1 MHVWHHDVEVH
12 GRGGQNFG
20 QVLSVWRHRHLRRQS
35 LARLPLHR
43 HGADSGDQRQPRR
56 SGSAR
61 DLRPRSTAIPY
72 SRIVEGQELTFYQVE
87 AEGDLP
93 VEFMDVETRS
103 RWDMLGYAVSGPLG
117 GVRLEQLP
125 AYNSMWF
132 AWNTYWPETTIWET
146 GDGIIEAPPMTA
158 VLEPAGAS
166 LPDGFELTQN
176 YPNPF
181 NPETRIHVTLPVDG
195 QMTL

>member
-1 MHVWHHDVEVH
+1 
-12 GRGGQNFG
+12 
-20 QVLSVWRHRHLRRQS
+20 
-35 LARLPLHR
+35 
-43 HGADSGDQRQPRR
+43 
-56 SGSAR
+56 
-61 DLRPRSTAIPY
+61 
-72 SRIVEGQELTFYQVE
+72 
-87 AEGDLP
+87 
-93 VEFMDVETRS
+93 MDVETRS

-195 QMTL
+195 QMTLQIYNAAGQRVRSLADGVHPGGFYDVTWDGTDDAGRRMASGTYLYHLEMPAAGYSESRRMTLAR

>member
-1 MHVWHHDVEVH
+1 M
-12 GRGGQNFG
+12 
-20 QVLSVWRHRHLRRQS
+20 
-35 LARLPLHR
+35 
-43 HGADSGDQRQPRR
+43 
-56 SGSAR
+56 
-61 DLRPRSTAIPY
+61 
-72 SRIVEGQELTFYQVE
+72 
-87 AEGDLP
+87 
-93 VEFMDVETRS
+93 EFMDVETRS

-181 NPETRIHVTLPVDG
+181 NPETWIPFRLAESSEVVITIYDVAGRRVMQCDMGRLDAGSYATRDKAAYWDG
-195 QMTL
+195 RNAGGEGAGSGMYLYRLDAGAVSATRRMVRRK